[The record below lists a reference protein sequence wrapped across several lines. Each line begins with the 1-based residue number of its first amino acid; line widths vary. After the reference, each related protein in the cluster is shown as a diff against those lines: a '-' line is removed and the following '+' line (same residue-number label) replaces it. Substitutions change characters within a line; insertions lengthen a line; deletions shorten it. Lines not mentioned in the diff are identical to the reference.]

1 VKPFLLI
8 LFAFSSGFS
17 LGYADEYYRPERY
30 ADLPSGTIGDKMVRV
45 KGAKVAWADFAALRR
60 DFPDLRPLTDTQISA
75 WILDRF
81 GYISEAQLELNDIR
95 QTPIPIEKGK
105 TKLGMRPVTYDR
117 AAVQDTGFKS
127 GGLIDLKG
135 AGHRKGSPSLL
146 KQITDFKAA
155 SGNWDE
161 INKIHIRNHTD
172 GLMSLG
178 EAIAEVTRQNA
189 AQKLFDLHH
198 AAGGKRFQT
207 VESYFI
213 ISLPFELL
221 KDHGSK
227 VPAALYGRQAN
238 VGRPN
243 GLKVPDKIYIDSEG
257 AKQASEMGA
266 AVDFGGVQIKDP
278 RLADRFGMLD
288 SSSFGAQYSKPWA
301 YGHDTA
307 RAFYYRNDTFAI
319 YRHLEDDM
327 LKPILDEWRTLPVSR
342 EFERYRVPLPRDH
355 GPAPKPFLT
364 KIEEALSATDTQLRL
379 NAVRTLKLRNG
390 DLATLKLLQK
400 ALSDGAPEV
409 AKEAVEG
416 ISYHRHR
423 GALEVMDWIFEH
435 RYSEPFT
442 RFRDDIGR
450 HLGSGLAK
458 RKGPETIPLLKKLL
472 SSGSAPYYKNAA
484 LALRDLPATPE
495 TFRLWEDMLN
505 HSSED
510 VRFYSAFALADRND
524 VRALGILKRLL
535 ASGNPE
541 HREAILKGISEAMA
555 SSGMSCLKARIL
567 HLTLP

>member
-1 VKPFLLI
+1 MKLFLLL
-8 LFAFSSGFS
+8 LFAFSP
-17 LGYADEYYRPERY
+17 GYADEYYRPERY

-60 DFPDLRPLTDTQISA
+60 DFPDLRPLTDTQIST

-81 GYISEAQLELNDIR
+81 GYISEAQLELNDVR
-95 QTPIPIEKGK
+95 QTPIPVEKGK
-105 TKLGMRPVTYDR
+105 TKFGMRPVTYDR
-117 AAVQDTGFKS
+117 AAVEETGFKN

-146 KQITDFKAA
+146 KQIADFKAA
-155 SGNWDE
+155 AGNWDE

-198 AAGGKRFQT
+198 ATGGKRLQT

-213 ISLPFELL
+213 ISLPFEIL
-221 KDHGSK
+221 KGHGTK

-238 VGRPN
+238 AGRPN

-327 LKPILDEWRTLPVSR
+327 LKPILEEWRTLPVAR
-342 EFERYRVPLPRDH
+342 ELERFCVPVPRDQ
-355 GPAPKPFLT
+355 GPAPKPFLA
-364 KIEEALSATDTQLRL
+364 KLDEALGAADPELRL
-379 NAVRTLKLRNG
+379 SAVRTLKLRNGPG

-400 ALSDGAPEV
+400 ALSDGTPEV
-409 AKEAVEG
+409 VKESVEA
-416 ISYHRHR
+416 ISYHRHP

-442 RFRDDIGR
+442 RFRDDTGR
-450 HLGSGLAK
+450 YLGSGLAK
-458 RKGPETIPLLKKLL
+458 RKGPESIPLLKKLL

-495 TFRLWEDMLN
+495 AFRLWEDMLS
-505 HSSED
+505 HPADD
-510 VRFYSAFALADRND
+510 VRFYSAFALAQRND
-524 VRALGILKRLL
+524 TRALGILRRLL
-535 ASGNPE
+535 ANGNPE